1 MPLAVTVMLGMGGM
15 GIGGMLG
22 RFEISSVE
30 KLEKK
35 DLFRMFAYSTSSTMV
50 DPSLT
55 RGEGG
60 GHTDLILP
68 LRFDVS
74 PEFLPV
80 MITVQTIQECG
91 GGVLFLRFTYIK
103 FELFSKGLEFLPG
116 L

>member
-15 GIGGMLG
+15 GIGGMWG

-60 GHTDLILP
+60 G
-68 LRFDVS
+68 
-74 PEFLPV
+74 
-80 MITVQTIQECG
+80 G
-91 GGVLFLRFTYIK
+91 GDT
-103 FELFSKGLEFLPG
+103 PT
-116 L
+116 